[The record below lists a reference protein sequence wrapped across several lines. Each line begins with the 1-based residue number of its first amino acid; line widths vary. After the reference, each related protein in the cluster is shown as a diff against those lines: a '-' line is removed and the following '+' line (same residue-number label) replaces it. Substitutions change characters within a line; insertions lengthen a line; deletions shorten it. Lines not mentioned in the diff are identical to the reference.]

1 MLFVAMLSMAF
12 LTGCEESRVHGAVS
26 SAGAEAVV
34 SPAPTPTYSKRQ
46 LEEWHDVVISDSPN
60 WEGSLRYLEP
70 ATGYGLVTMTTV
82 DVEAGRVRR
91 QCGTLSPDTTGYRN
105 IVDVDLVGR
114 LDPADQY
121 YRIFNVNCRVYA
133 NGSPYNG

>member
-1 MLFVAMLSMAF
+1 MRGLLFVAMLSMAF

-82 DVEAGRVRR
+82 DVEAERV
-91 QCGTLSPDTTGYRN
+91 
-105 IVDVDLVGR
+105 IVG
-114 LDPADQY
+114 
-121 YRIFNVNCRVYA
+121 VNCEASVEPVRKAIFDRVA
-133 NGSPYNG
+133 VLGVPRGLAGKPLAGFCTTPRK

>member
-1 MLFVAMLSMAF
+1 MRGLLFVAMLSMAF
-12 LTGCEESRVHGAVS
+12 LTGCEEGRVHGVVS

-82 DVEAGRVRR
+82 AVEAGRV
-91 QCGTLSPDTTGYRN
+91 
-105 IVDVDLVGR
+105 IVG
-114 LDPADQY
+114 
-121 YRIFNVNCRVYA
+121 VNCEASVEPVRSAIFDRVA
-133 NGSPYNG
+133 VLDALNQSQGEMRRRIG